1 MKPREKAI
9 GAAILIA
16 TLLWYISNRPV
27 HRAPGVMV
35 PDAPEQHEVT
45 APAPTFTKSGA
56 SIAAQATFDIH
67 ARVLSRENY
76 WMDGGAK
83 LVPVDLAL
91 GWGRMSDSAVL
102 EKLSISQFGRFYF
115 WSASELPIP
124 ENEISQSS
132 ANKHLI
138 PATSSVERAIKRVR
152 SGDLV
157 HFTGYLVNVQM
168 PGGGTWNSSLTR
180 TDVGAGACEVVWVEE
195 FEIGP
200 R

>member
-1 MKPREKAI
+1 LKPREKAI
-9 GAAILIA
+9 GAAILGAI
-16 TLLWYISNRPV
+16 LLWGFSHRPV
-27 HRAPGVMV
+27 KRPPGVTA
-35 PDAPEQHEVT
+35 PDVPEQHEVT
-45 APAPTFTKSGA
+45 APAPTFEKAGSAIT
-56 SIAAQATFDIH
+56 AQATFDIH

-76 WMDGGAK
+76 WMDPGAK

-91 GWGRMSDSAVL
+91 GWGRMSDSAVI

-124 ENEISQSS
+124 ETEISQSS
-132 ANKHLI
+132 ANMHLI

-152 SGDLV
+152 QGDLV
-157 HFTGYLVNVQM
+157 HFSGYLVNAQM

-180 TDVGAGACEVVWVEE
+180 NDVGNGACELVWVEQ
-195 FEIGP
+195 FEIGT